1 MTRTD
6 LQKNAEDCRRQ
17 ATDYPGKP
25 EAAFLIRAATAFEEL
40 AKRRD
45 TAAPRSHV
53 KAQ

>member
-25 EAAFLIRAATAFEEL
+25 EAAFLISAATAFKAL
-40 AKRRD
+40 AKKRNS
-45 TAAPRSHV
+45 AGPRSHA